1 MSIPSN
7 TEKAAP
13 PEKTEEKI
21 QLKITGM
28 HCAGC
33 SANVERA
40 LKKVPGV
47 SDAGVNLATEKAL
60 VTFDPNI
67 VSLEVLEKAV
77 EESGYGVDRA
87 REKVTLKISGMHCAA
102 CVNNVERALQKTA
115 GVMEASVNLT
125 TEKAQVIYSPDE
137 TDVSALIQAVQKAGY
152 DAALE
157 REETAEQA
165 ADEEEQKW
173 QAARKRMIIAWAL
186 AAPLMLWMLPEM
198 LWGIMWPT
206 HTIMNLGMILLTLPA
221 LFWPGWETLR
231 SAWRSVSHGSANMD
245 VLIALGTLASLSTG
259 FLNFFMDIANFAAV
273 GSMIMAIHLTGRYVE
288 SRARGR
294 ASQAIRKLLELG
306 AKTARVLRNGQEIEI
321 PVEEIRVGEVM
332 LVRPGEKI
340 PTDGEVVSGES
351 AVDESMAT
359 GESMPL
365 RKSAGDPVIGAT
377 VNQHGALQVRAAK
390 VGRDTFLA
398 QMIKMVEELQ
408 GTKVPIQAFADKV
421 TAIFVPLIV
430 ALSILTFAAWLLFP
444 DMMRQVL
451 LSAQGIIPWLL
462 AALPPQTA
470 GSVTLAIFAAIAV
483 LVIACPC
490 ALGLATPTAL
500 MVGSGMGAQKGILY
514 RKGEAIQALKDVRLI
529 AFDKTGTLTVGKP
542 VVTDMIPAN
551 GITSAELLAIAGALE
566 AHSEHPLAI
575 AIRQKVKAENISL
588 EKIDNFSAAPGL
600 GVRATLN
607 GEAVILGSASF
618 LEKEGVDLEELNLP
632 LKQLEEAAKTTVLAA
647 KNKRALG
654 VIGVADR
661 LKPETAEAIRRLH
674 QMGLKTAMITGD
686 NARTAKAIARE
697 AGIDHV
703 SAGVLPE
710 QKVQEVERLR
720 EQFGAVAMVGDGIN
734 DAPALVRADVGIA
747 IGSGTDIA
755 IEAADVTLVRGDL
768 NGLVSAITL
777 SRATFRKIKQNL
789 FWAFFYNVLAIPLA
803 VAGLLHPVIAE
814 LAMAISSV
822 SVVGNANLLRR
833 AKI

>member
-1 MSIPSN
+1 MNVVPSIE
-7 TEKAAP
+7 EKAP
-13 PEKTEEKI
+13 SEKTEEKI

-33 SANVERA
+33 VANVERA

-60 VTFDPNI
+60 VTFDPTL
-67 VSLEVLEKAV
+67 VSLEALEKAV

-87 REKVTLKISGMHCAA
+87 REKAILKISGMHCAG
-102 CVNNVERALQKTA
+102 CVNNVERALRKVN
-115 GVMEASVNLT
+115 GVFQATVNLA
-125 TEKAQVIYSPDE
+125 TEKAYITYLPEVTGAPE
-137 TDVSALIQAVQKAGY
+137 LIQAVLDAGY
-152 DAALE
+152 EAALE
-157 REETAEQA
+157 SEEKPPAPEDEA
-165 ADEEEQKW
+165 AQKW
-173 QAARKRMIIAWAL
+173 QIARRRMLIAWTL
-186 AAPLMLWMLPEM
+186 AAPTMMWMLPEM

-206 HTIMNLGMILLTLPA
+206 HAIMNTGMVLLALPV
-221 LFWPGWETLR
+221 LLWPGWETLK

-245 VLIALGTLASLSTG
+245 VLIALGTLASVSTG
-259 FLNFFMDIANFAAV
+259 VLGFFIPIANFAAV

-306 AKTARVLRNGQEIEI
+306 AKTARVLRNGEEIEI

-377 VNQHGALQVRAAK
+377 VNQHGALQVRATK
-390 VGRDTFLA
+390 IGRDTFLA

-421 TAIFVPLIV
+421 TAIFVPVIV

-444 DMMRQVL
+444 DTMRQIL
-451 LSAQGIIPWLL
+451 FSAQGIIPWL
-462 AALPPQTA
+462 PKT
-470 GSVTLAIFAAIAV
+470 GNNVTLAIFAAIAV

-500 MVGSGMGAQKGILY
+500 MVGSGMGAQRGILY

-542 VVTDMIPAN
+542 EVVDVIPVSEILAE
-551 GITSAELLAIAGALE
+551 ELLTVAGALE
-566 AHSEHPLAI
+566 AVSEHPLAEAVRRKI
-575 AIRQKVKAENISL
+575 SAENIRP
-588 EKIDNFSAAPGL
+588 EAVANFSAVPGM
-600 GVRATLN
+600 GVRGQLDR
-607 GEAVILGSASF
+607 EAVFSGSAAF
-618 LEKEGVDLEELNLP
+618 LRREGIDLASLEPKIQEL
-632 LKQLEEAAKTTVLAA
+632 EDSAKTVVVVARGG
-647 KNKRALG
+647 RALG
-654 VIGVADR
+654 LLGIADR
-661 LKPETAEAIRRLH
+661 LKPEAVSALEKLRR
-674 QMGLKTAMITGD
+674 MGIQTAMITGD
-686 NARTAKAIARE
+686 NGRTAHAIARE

-703 SAGVLPE
+703 AAEVLPE
-710 QKVQEVERLR
+710 QKVQEVEQLR
-720 EQFGAVAMVGDGIN
+720 RQFGVVAMVGDGIN

-747 IGSGTDIA
+747 IGTGTDIA

-768 NGLVSAITL
+768 HGLVSAIAL

-814 LAMAISSV
+814 LAMAVSSV
-822 SVVGNANLLRR
+822 SVVGNANLLRKT
-833 AKI
+833 KI

>member
-1 MSIPSN
+1 MLKNNHIVSEIDETPADA
-7 TEKAAP
+7 KAA
-13 PEKTEEKI
+13 EKV

-40 LKKVPGV
+40 LRKTG
-47 SDAGVNLATEKAL
+47 G
-60 VTFDPNI
+60 
-67 VSLEVLEKAV
+67 VLE
-77 EESGYGVDRA
+77 
-87 REKVTLKISGMHCAA
+87 AA
-102 CVNNVERALQKTA
+102 
-115 GVMEASVNLT
+115 VNLT
-125 TEKAQVIYSPDE
+125 TEKAHVTFSPDE
-137 TDVSALIQAVQKAGY
+137 TDLSVLIQAVQKAGY

-173 QAARKRMIIAWAL
+173 QLARKRMIIAWVL
-186 AAPLMLWMLPEM
+186 TAPLMLWMLPEM
-198 LWGIMWPT
+198 LRGIMWPT
-206 HTIMNLGMILLTLPA
+206 HAIMNTGMILLTLPV

-245 VLIALGTLASLSTG
+245 MLIALGTLASLSTG
-259 FLNFFMDIANFAAV
+259 FLSFFMEITNFAAV

-288 SRARGR
+288 SRARGK

-306 AKTARVLRNGQEIEI
+306 AKTARVIRGGEEKEI

-332 LVRPGEKI
+332 VVRPGEKI
-340 PTDGEVVSGES
+340 PTDGEVIEGES
-351 AVDESMAT
+351 SIDESMAT
-359 GESMPL
+359 GESMPV
-365 RKSAGDPVIGAT
+365 RKTTGDTAIGAT
-377 VNQHGALQVRAAK
+377 VNQNGFLKIKATK
-390 VGRDTFLA
+390 IGRDTFLS

-408 GTKVPIQAFADKV
+408 GSKVPIQAFADKV
-421 TAIFVPLIV
+421 TAIFVPVIV
-430 ALSILTFAAWLLFP
+430 ALSILTFTAWLLFP
-444 DMMRQVL
+444 DLMRQVL
-451 LSAQGIIPWLL
+451 LSAQGIIPWL
-462 AALPPQTA
+462 PQTT
-470 GSVTLAIFAAIAV
+470 GGVTLAIFAAIAV

-514 RKGEAIQALKDVRLI
+514 RKGEAIQALKDVALI
-529 AFDKTGTLTVGKP
+529 AFDKTGTLTAGKP
-542 VVTDMIPAN
+542 VVTDVIPAN
-551 GITSAELLAIAGALE
+551 GVASAELLTIAGALE

-575 AIRQKVKAENISL
+575 AIRQRVKSENISP

-600 GVRATLN
+600 GVRAILN
-607 GEAVILGSASF
+607 GDAVILGSVSF
-618 LEKEGVDLEELNLP
+618 LEKEGVNLNELKLSLE
-632 LKQLEEAAKTTVLAA
+632 QLEEAAKTTVLVA
-647 KNKRALG
+647 KNKQALG
-654 VIGVADR
+654 IIGIADK
-661 LKPETAEAIRRLH
+661 LKPETAEAIRKLH
-674 QMGLKTAMITGD
+674 EMGLKTAMITGD

-703 SAGVLPE
+703 SAGVLPD
-710 QKVQEVERLR
+710 QKVQEVERLQQ
-720 EQFGAVAMVGDGIN
+720 QFGSVAMVGDGIN

-747 IGSGTDIA
+747 IGTGTDIA

-768 NGLVSAITL
+768 NGLVSAIAL

-803 VAGLLHPVIAE
+803 IAGLLHPVIAE
-814 LAMAISSV
+814 MAMAVSSI
-822 SVVGNANLLRR
+822 SVVSNANLLRR